1 MQEMEFIETLLTL
14 NKSNTILTES
24 KPEVQKILICSKSKE
39 GTTECGGAA
48 RFSNTSV
55 QVQ

>member
-39 GTTECGGAA
+39 GTIECGGAA